1 MENHSLQDRPLIKMV
16 SIVVVLVAILL
27 GLMGVLTTMVFIG
40 PEKVTAWFK
49 QPIVIK
55 STVVE
60 KPKPDLWKAPD
71 LSNVPKNEEG
81 KLIEYGRELIVR
93 TSTYLGSNGSVKAM
107 SNGMNCQNCHL
118 DAGTKPFGNNYSA
131 VASTYPKFRA
141 RSGTEETIEKRVN
154 DCFERSLN
162 GDALAEDSHEMKAIV
177 TYIQWLGKDVE
188 KGKSP
193 YGAGLIELGFLDR
206 PAHVDNGK
214 LVYTAKCVV
223 CHGKNGEGI
232 ALADNTGWQYPP
244 LWGDQSYNHGAGLY
258 RLSRFAGY
266 VKANMPLGATFD
278 APQLTDEEAWDV
290 AAYVNSLPRPSR
302 DLSKDWPDVS
312 KKPFDHP
319 FGPYADG
326 FDEIQH
332 KLGPF
337 KPIEEKRKSVSSTK

>member
-1 MENHSLQDRPLIKMV
+1 MENHSLHDRPLIKMV
-16 SIVVVLVAILL
+16 SLVIILVITLL
-27 GLMGVLTTMVFIG
+27 GLMGMLTTMVVIG
-40 PEKVTAWFK
+40 PEKVTAWFA
-49 QPIVIK
+49 QPVVTK
-55 STVVE
+55 PAVVE

-71 LSNVPKNEEG
+71 LSEVPKNEEG

-93 TSTYLGSNGSVKAM
+93 TSAYLGPNGSVKTM

-162 GDALAEDSHEMKAIV
+162 GEALPEDSHEMKAIV
-177 TYIQWLGKDVE
+177 AYIHWLGKDVE

-193 YGAGLIELGFLDR
+193 EGAGLDELPFLDR
-206 PAHVDNGK
+206 PASLENGK
-214 LVYTAKCVV
+214 LVYDQKCVV
-223 CHGKNGEGI
+223 CHGKNGAGI
-232 ALADNTGWQYPP
+232 ALADSTGWQFPP
-244 LWGDQSYNHGAGLY
+244 LWGERSYNHGAGLY

-278 APQLTDEEAWDV
+278 SPQLTDEEAWDV
-290 AAYVNSLPRPSR
+290 AAYVNSMPRPSR
-302 DLSKDWPDVS
+302 DLSKDWPDIS
-312 KKPFDHP
+312 KKPLDHP

-326 FDEIQH
+326 FDETQH

-337 KPIEEKRKSVSSTK
+337 KPIQVKRKAGAK